1 MTIDTYSDNST
12 SSERAKII
20 AIDSDSV
27 DIVYVM
33 PTIFNILQNTTLD
46 IQQVLDQDSQLSES
60 DKILVM
66 TESAVIVCLS
76 SNFYMNN
83 IDLFSEY
90 DDETDYIYYFR
101 LINPMYKSIKISN
114 SYINVSGMILY
125 ADEQVEATLENL
137 IFDLYRTQAGVFFD
151 MTCKDPSLVFNSTF
165 NVINVELLYSQD
177 RIDVSYKSNPIQ
189 YVGSGDINYYN
200 FTSNVFI
207 EIDAN
212 ITLVLTLI
220 DGRWLMESES
230 VPIFNISNTYI
241 SIPQQENINMENV
254 YSPFLVQYY
263 TDDSGIGNQVQ
274 IHWTNITFDNMQIYA
289 LTTFGFETGLY
300 SDIFIEDLTYKNIY
314 LTKEALFFY
323 EGKTAYIENLNIN
336 NWTFNETEL
345 IYSNTNYFT
354 IK

>member
-33 PTIFNILQNTTLD
+33 PTIFNILQNTTFD

-76 SNFYMNN
+76 SNFYINN

-165 NVINVELLYSQD
+165 NVINVQLLYSQD
-177 RIDVSYKSNPIQ
+177 RIDVSYKSNPIR
-189 YVGSGDINYYN
+189 YIGSGDINYYN

-220 DGRWLMESES
+220 DGR
-230 VPIFNISNTYI
+230 
-241 SIPQQENINMENV
+241 
-254 YSPFLVQYY
+254 
-263 TDDSGIGNQVQ
+263 
-274 IHWTNITFDNMQIYA
+274 
-289 LTTFGFETGLY
+289 
-300 SDIFIEDLTYKNIY
+300 
-314 LTKEALFFY
+314 
-323 EGKTAYIENLNIN
+323 
-336 NWTFNETEL
+336 
-345 IYSNTNYFT
+345 
-354 IK
+354 